1 MGGGAHSFAG
11 GGATGS
17 PTLMWFA
24 ESRVRVWLYRR
35 PTDMRRSFDGLSAM
49 VKRELGEEPTSGA
62 LYVFVNRR
70 KTLMKVL
77 YFERSGYCVW
87 SKRLEQGQFQV
98 RWGGSTPV
106 RCVGSLIQYSD
117 GHCQTNWVGPEEF
130 TIEGSQAAS
139 WHHSARAAAR
149 ACLKIWRRLR
159 WRWWLKWL

>member
-1 MGGGAHSFAG
+1 
-11 GGATGS
+11 
-17 PTLMWFA
+17 MWFA

-106 RCVGSLIQYSD
+106 RCADRSSSIVMGIVRLTGSDLKNLQSKALRLQVGTTRP
-117 GHCQTNWVGPEEF
+117 G
-130 TIEGSQAAS
+130 
-139 WHHSARAAAR
+139 
-149 ACLKIWRRLR
+149 RRLE
-159 WRWWLKWL
+159 LV

>member
-1 MGGGAHSFAG
+1 MGGGAHPFAG

-17 PTLMWFA
+17 PTLRWFA

-62 LYVFVNRR
+62 VYVFVNRG

-98 RWGGSTPV
+98 HWADV
-106 RCVGSLIQYSD
+106 RKMSIDLTALKLI
-117 GHCQTNWVGPEEF
+117 
-130 TIEGSQAAS
+130 IEGNRHRFGAS
-139 WHHSARAAAR
+139 VQTLSTSR
-149 ACLKIWRRLR
+149 
-159 WRWWLKWL
+159 